1 VRLIVEIDGS
11 LAEIAETEI
20 RAAEAAVTAGVRE
33 VGASVKTAWR
43 GAVTSAGL
51 GRRLA
56 NAVRLRGYPAG
67 GKSLGAAALVYA
79 QPNRKPT
86 ASAADVIDAFD
97 RGALIRSQLGFWLA
111 IPLPAAGPVAGNGR
125 RGRLTPGIWEQRT
138 GIRLRFVFRRGR
150 PSLLVADDARLNKD
164 GSALQKRGRR
174 RKDGMLTGAA
184 TVPVFL
190 MLPRARLRKR
200 LDLDRSAR
208 GASENLARAILAH
221 WNQEGA

>member
-1 VRLIVEIDGS
+1 MRLLVEVDGS
-11 LAEIAETEI
+11 LAEITEAEI

-33 VGASVKTAWR
+33 TGGSVRAAWR
-43 GAVTSAGL
+43 GSVTSAGL

-56 NAVRLRGYPAG
+56 NAVRLLSYPASG
-67 GKSLGAAALVYA
+67 TSLGAAALVYA
-79 QPNRKPT
+79 QPNRNPT

-97 RGALIRSQLGFWLA
+97 RGALIRSRLDFWLA

-125 RGRLTPGIWEQRT
+125 RGRLTPGAWEQRT

-150 PSLLVADDARLNKD
+150 PSLLVADDARLNREGTARGK
-164 GSALQKRGRR
+164 GGRR

-200 LDLDRSAR
+200 LDLDHSAR

-221 WNQEGA
+221 WK